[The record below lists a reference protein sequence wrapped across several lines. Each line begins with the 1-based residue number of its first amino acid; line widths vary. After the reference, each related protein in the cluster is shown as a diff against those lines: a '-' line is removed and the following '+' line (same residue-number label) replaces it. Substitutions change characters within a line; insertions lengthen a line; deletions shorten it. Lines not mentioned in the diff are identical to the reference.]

1 MPRGRNWTVLT
12 VRKDTKESLVNLAKS
27 RGISVDSLLK
37 KMIEMLKVTSELGV
51 SKETEKEIHM
61 GTIPTKACRYKV
73 IHLSEPG
80 RNYCSLYA
88 DYKTDEECAK
98 CNIAR

>member
-1 MPRGRNWTVLT
+1 M
-12 VRKDTKESLVNLAKS
+12 VRKGYKTITVKEELFFALMRKAKERKMS
-27 RGISVDSLLK
+27 IPELIGELLK
-37 KMIEMLKVTSELGV
+37 YEEIKLGV
-51 SKETEKEIHM
+51 HK
-61 GTIPTKACRYKV
+61 GGLPQPRLCYYKV